1 MSEKEL
7 DSSVN
12 EFRKWSIKNNVKY
25 IEVQVCDKNSDAVN
39 LYKGNNFKNTK
50 SVLQEEL

>member
-12 EFRKWSIKNNVKY
+12 EY
-25 IEVQVCDKNSDAVN
+25 
-39 LYKGNNFKNTK
+39 
-50 SVLQEEL
+50 EEEYGKTVENIPPKRT